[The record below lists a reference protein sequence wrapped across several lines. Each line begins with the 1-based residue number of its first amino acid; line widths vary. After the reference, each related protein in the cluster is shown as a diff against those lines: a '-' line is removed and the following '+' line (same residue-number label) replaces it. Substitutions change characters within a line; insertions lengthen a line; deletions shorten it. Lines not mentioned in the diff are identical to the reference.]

1 MSARSAWQIY
11 SSPAIKNH
19 KFFSKSV
26 TGAVKQPTYSVVG
39 TLFARDVE
47 EDEIF
52 SGDDVRDSVSVV
64 GDRTK
69 TTASADAIRVLAQVQ
84 F

>member
-1 MSARSAWQIY
+1 
-11 SSPAIKNH
+11 
-19 KFFSKSV
+19 
-26 TGAVKQPTYSVVG
+26 VG

-52 SGDDVRDSVSVV
+52 SGNDVRDSVSVV
-64 GDRTK
+64 GDGTK
-69 TTASADAIRVLAQVQ
+69 TTACADAIRVLAQVK